1 MALVT
6 RQSTNALM
14 RAVNAQRPMISN
26 ANGMRRNEETAQA
39 GLHSCTPDLAAYYP
53 TVSNGNA
60 TLIIPITPDVAAAF
74 LTWLLAYAS
83 HTNATRSIDP
93 GSNAR
98 RM

>member
-14 RAVNAQRPMISN
+14 IAETAKSSMISN
-26 ANGMRRNEETAQA
+26 ANGMRRHEVTSQTR
-39 GLHSCTPDLAAYYP
+39 LLSSTPDLAAYYP
-53 TVSNGNA
+53 TASNGNA
-60 TLIIPITPDVAAAF
+60 TRIIPITPDVAASF
-74 LTWLLAYAS
+74 LTWLLADAS